1 MSPQRCLQQLQS
13 CGSTYRRRGRFT
25 PEEHK
30 RITAAFASLSQN
42 LGLVDPQTR
51 TSSYFRHRVCQ
62 AFLRD
67 IEQIGGRDLVVLCA
81 AALGLTQIGKMTKGQ
96 RTELTDLII
105 SRQSEIESAGL
116 AAIWEEPQPL
126 GLAGSGEQA
135 DQPARIHTSSTS
147 TTSSSPHVPLS
158 ESRVAAASPVHGIL
172 RNAPVRNSTRELL
185 AEFLVTREGPLA
197 PVAAAFAIAIH
208 RAGCIVRPGPP
219 RHPRI
224 GGPAAIPFLLPSR
237 DCWYQGRPP
246 DEDSYM
252 NDLLLNMG
260 GSQTFHRGEQRSPAD
275 KPNYWSVLRQLS
287 NPDPRHT
294 SCIMNVPSKLQLLR
308 IPDILRAAP
317 LPCNAANLLTL
328 TDVTPKYYYVDLQ
341 MDLGSATITG
351 TAGGGEKLIGL
362 YPPTPRNLAVFSS
375 QKAFVDTHA
384 HLERGIFMALTSEEC
399 CFIPAGWLHTLYT
412 TSGGPTAVLKW
423 PTSECF

>member
-1 MSPQRCLQQLQS
+1 MSPQKCLQQLLS

-42 LGLVDPQTR
+42 LGLIDPQTR

-105 SRQSEIESAGL
+105 SRQSDIESAGL
-116 AAIWEEPQPL
+116 
-126 GLAGSGEQA
+126 
-135 DQPARIHTSSTS
+135 
-147 TTSSSPHVPLS
+147 
-158 ESRVAAASPVHGIL
+158 
-172 RNAPVRNSTRELL
+172 
-185 AEFLVTREGPLA
+185 
-197 PVAAAFAIAIH
+197 
-208 RAGCIVRPGPP
+208 
-219 RHPRI
+219 
-224 GGPAAIPFLLPSR
+224 
-237 DCWYQGRPP
+237 
-246 DEDSYM
+246 
-252 NDLLLNMG
+252 
-260 GSQTFHRGEQRSPAD
+260 
-275 KPNYWSVLRQLS
+275 
-287 NPDPRHT
+287 
-294 SCIMNVPSKLQLLR
+294 
-308 IPDILRAAP
+308 
-317 LPCNAANLLTL
+317 
-328 TDVTPKYYYVDLQ
+328 
-341 MDLGSATITG
+341 DLGSATITG

-384 HLERGIFMALTSEEC
+384 HLERGVFMALTSEEC

-412 TSGGPTAVLKW
+412 TGSGPTAVLKW